1 MLSYNPN
8 QQSPQLFAAV
18 CRSCCSRFRV
28 KSRKT
33 TSTSDWHK
41 TEIPLLVPRFPT
53 SGVTGRSLCPEP
65 GKSRRSHLW
74 SARTAPH
81 CHGRG
86 KFSFEVNKIA
96 KSTSIRPRNPTKLLH
111 NVHRPLARNVF
122 KNQASKSTIFA
133 CGRRFVLEVLAALL
147 LLRQVK
153 CQCIFI
159 QQLPFPY
166 TGSGMHTFKVIC
178 TN

>member
-1 MLSYNPN
+1 MEGK
-8 QQSPQLFAAV
+8 ARAV
-18 CRSCCSRFRV
+18 R
-28 KSRKT
+28 
-33 TSTSDWHK
+33 
-41 TEIPLLVPRFPT
+41 IAPAGQPPRFPT

-74 SARTAPH
+74 SARAAPH

-111 NVHRPLARNVF
+111 NVHRSLARNVF
-122 KNQASKSTIFA
+122 KNQVSKSTSFA

-153 CQCIFI
+153 CQCVFI
-159 QQLPFPY
+159 QQYVYDITHLPSEECFQ
-166 TGSGMHTFKVIC
+166 IC
-178 TN
+178 KFQISTS

>member
-1 MLSYNPN
+1 M
-8 QQSPQLFAAV
+8 
-18 CRSCCSRFRV
+18 CRCPPLTGCRPCCCRFRV
-28 KSRKT
+28 KFRKT

-41 TEIPLLVPRFPT
+41 TEIPLCGAAIHDVRRHRKIPL
-53 SGVTGRSLCPEP
+53 SGA

-74 SARTAPH
+74 PARPALGAAPH

-111 NVHRPLARNVF
+111 NVHQSLARNVF
-122 KNQASKSTIFA
+122 KNQVSQSTSFA
-133 CGRRFVLEVLAALL
+133 CGRSFVLEVLAALL

-153 CQCIFI
+153 CQCLFHNKPLLLKFV
-159 QQLPFPY
+159 QPF
-166 TGSGMHTFKVIC
+166 
-178 TN
+178 